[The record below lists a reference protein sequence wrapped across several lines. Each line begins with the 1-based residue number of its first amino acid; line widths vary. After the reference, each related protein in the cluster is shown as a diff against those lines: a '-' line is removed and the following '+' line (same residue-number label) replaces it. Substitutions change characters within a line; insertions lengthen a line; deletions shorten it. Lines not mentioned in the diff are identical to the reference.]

1 MSLDSLL
8 DSPPLAEGPEPPG
21 DGPTVRTC
29 AREGCTNTFEVNP
42 RGFGAKRL
50 YCDEHAKKAGPKKD
64 RAPRS
69 ARTVKITMAPR
80 PNRAAADQ
88 AKMEE
93 RVKGLLTT
101 IAGLVQF
108 LGEAEDAADI
118 RRGRDTLAAATAQ
131 LAEYEPWLKKILS
144 GGKASDRVMAWVAFV
159 MALLTVAIPIADR
172 HGLIPAQLKELVS
185 GLTPPTPDMAQ
196 SGGDHD
202 GEQPV
207 AA

>member
-1 MSLDSLL
+1 MTDE
-8 DSPPLAEGPEPPG
+8 D
-21 DGPTVRTC
+21 
-29 AREGCTNTFEVNP
+29 
-42 RGFGAKRL
+42 FGAELAAITAPLEGVSTVQGTTERICQVDGCEQPIASKSHFAR
-50 YCDEHAKKAGPKKD
+50 YCEDHKPAKPAKKD